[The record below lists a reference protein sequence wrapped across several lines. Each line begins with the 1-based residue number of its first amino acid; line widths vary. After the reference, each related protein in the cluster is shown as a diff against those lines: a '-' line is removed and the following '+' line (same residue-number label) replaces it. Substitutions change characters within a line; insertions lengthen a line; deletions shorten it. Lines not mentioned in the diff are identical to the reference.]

1 MAPLKID
8 ADKVALIISGISLI
22 ISFFVFIRDCW
33 HERFRLK
40 ATVVKWFASN
50 VSDYPFFIW
59 MVIQNDS
66 KLPCS
71 VLKMEIEFERHG
83 QKIHAVGQGGKV
95 LISTTHTNDQ
105 DREIF
110 SLDYPVTIEG
120 YQSVGG
126 YFHFRSDSPHFYFE
140 DQTVNLTII
149 TNRGTA
155 RQKIELKFGDNIMRA
170 MQYQSGELPV
180 THSSDGKPIIFT
192 TEGL

>member
-1 MAPLKID
+1 MDPVKID
-8 ADKVALIISGISLI
+8 VDKVALVISGLSLLISI
-22 ISFFVFIRDCW
+22 CVFARD
-33 HERFRLK
+33 HQRDRFSLK

-50 VSDYPFFIW
+50 VSGYPFFIW

-71 VLKMEIEFERHG
+71 VLKMEIEFERHR

-95 LISTTHTNDQ
+95 LISTTHTNNQ
-105 DREIF
+105 HQEIF
-110 SLDYPVTIEG
+110 SMDYPVTIEG

-170 MQYQSGELPV
+170 MQYQSGELSV